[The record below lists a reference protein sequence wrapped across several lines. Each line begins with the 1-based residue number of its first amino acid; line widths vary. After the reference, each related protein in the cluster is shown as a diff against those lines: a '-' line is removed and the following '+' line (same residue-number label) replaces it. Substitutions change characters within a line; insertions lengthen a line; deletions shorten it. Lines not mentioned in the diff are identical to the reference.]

1 MQALSRMT
9 RLVAGLLLALCA
21 ATALPAELPSLYTVE
36 IVVFRSS
43 GNAGAL
49 AEKTTLPSFNDDGVE
64 ATPAPVGKLTNAAT
78 RLRSKGGM
86 RVLAHKAWTQGPTAW
101 GSGRGVSTSQLAL
114 GNGVEGKI
122 SLERGENPLNVRL
135 DLVLEE
141 GGRRFRI
148 NEVRRNVKA
157 GQVLYFD
164 HPSFGVLATVT
175 AVTATPAAGG

>member
-1 MQALSRMT
+1 MQALPRRT
-9 RLVAGLLLALCA
+9 RFVAGLLLALGA
-21 ATALPAELPSLYTVE
+21 AIAQPAELPSLYTVE
-36 IVVFRSS
+36 IVVFRGS

-49 AEKTTLPSFNDDGVE
+49 PDKTTVPAFSDDGIE
-64 ATPAPVGKLTNAAT
+64 AAPAPLGKLTNAAT
-78 RLRSKGGM
+78 RLRSRGGM

-101 GSGRGVSTSQLAL
+101 GSGRGVSASQLAL
-114 GNGVEGKI
+114 GDGVEGKI

-164 HPSFGVLATVT
+164 HPSFGVLAIVT
-175 AVTATPAAGG
+175 AATATPAAGG